1 MLEKNYYEI
10 KTPLITLKITIEEV
24 KNLRIHEEIIPEILS
39 WLVNKIKK
47 DGFFKDPVIV
57 DEKTL
62 VVLDGMHRVAAVE
75 KLGFPYIPVCLVDY
89 DNPNI
94 RLGSW
99 CRIVKKGHGN
109 FSDIKSFI
117 ETLGFKIDTIDRNA
131 MFNLL
136 SNRDII
142 SALVH
147 DNLFYG
153 IYYSEKDIKKIYD
166 LIKIIE
172 EGLKKRDYE
181 IGYVTEDEA
190 LMLAKNMEV
199 LASIVTPSVTKNEVR
214 EVALRGEVFTHKT
227 TRHVIPARPLNINI
241 PLEWLTGEKS
251 IDEIRRN
258 LVKHLSRKRI
268 KRLPPGTVLDRKYEE
283 ELFVFE

>member
-1 MLEKNYYEI
+1 MSEKNYYEI

-24 KNLRIHEEIIPEILS
+24 KNLHIHEEIIPEILD

-94 RLGSW
+94 KLGSW
-99 CRIVKKGHGN
+99 CRIVKKGPGN
-109 FSDIKSFI
+109 FNDIKSFI
-117 ETLGFKIDTIDRNA
+117 ETLGFKIDAIDGNI

-136 SNRDII
+136 SSRDII
-142 SALVH
+142 SAIVH
-147 DNLFYG
+147 DDMFFG
-153 IYYSEKDIKKIYD
+153 IYYPEKNIKKIYD
-166 LIKIIE
+166 LIKSIE
-172 EGLKKRDYE
+172 EGLKKRGYE

-227 TRHVIPARPLNINI
+227 TRHVVPARPLNINV

-251 IDEIRRN
+251 IDEVRRN
-258 LVKHLSRKRI
+258 LVKHLSRKKI